1 MIINTQTG
9 QQRCLQLDN
18 ANGSMTLSS
27 ESKEDGSWILQH
39 KNKVA
44 KSFLKRRHIC
54 INPAH
59 TFKLFTYLFIYVS
72 TRLDYLGWP
81 STLILL
87 PLPPVLR
94 LQTCTIIPGSCG
106 AGNQIQNTAHMEG
119 KTTQFQCHPA
129 SYLKQCKYRKSSS
142 TGRFSFSEHLF
153 AAECVIKEAA
163 ES

>member
-1 MIINTQTG
+1 MEYYSAIKQVLINKWASKTCSVKKPDTKTTYWVHLHEMPKSCQIFTDRKLTGRWLELWEGWEMIINTQIG

-94 LQTCTIIPGSCG
+94 L
-106 AGNQIQNTAHMEG
+106 
-119 KTTQFQCHPA
+119 
-129 SYLKQCKYRKSSS
+129 
-142 TGRFSFSEHLF
+142 
-153 AAECVIKEAA
+153 
-163 ES
+163 